1 MPAISDTTPTVMF
14 KIGDSRVDQLE
25 VDPTIVGTVF
35 EVDDITIQNDSGNS
49 IVMTDVRDPPH
60 DPCDA
65 K

>member
-1 MPAISDTTPTVMF
+1 MF